1 MEEQNPQNQQA
12 QITTQSQ
19 NSDTDLSSLFKDG
32 EPGTYDSD
40 KIVKLMRDFEN
51 SKKSASYF
59 QSQYMKKEGIPES
72 IDGYFKDFRA
82 DSSYANGMEKDD
94 VKNAKESLA
103 KFAFENNISPRNAEL
118 FFDYTMKNLAKAGYF
133 TEKTEEQI
141 AEEQRKADEEA
152 MKEVAPMLE
161 SLNRSKED
169 NDKYIEK
176 FLNSE
181 SNPFTNDPKMKEYLE
196 NIADDGAMGYKII
209 TMMEQVFNHSGVPV
223 ISGTVEGKDK
233 AAFEAALAK
242 ETNPE
247 IREKMM
253 KEYYGE

>member
-1 MEEQNPQNQQA
+1 MEEQNPQNQQEPITA
-12 QITTQSQ
+12 QPQ

-32 EPGTYDSD
+32 EPGTYDAD
-40 KIVKLMRDFEN
+40 KITKLMHDFEN

-72 IDGYFKDFRA
+72 IDGYFKDFRP

-94 VKNAKESLA
+94 VKTAKENLI

-118 FFDYTMKNLAKAGYF
+118 FFDYSMKNLAKTGYF
-133 TEKTEEQI
+133 TEKT
-141 AEEQRKADEEA
+141 AEEIEA
-152 MKEVAPMLE
+152 EKQAQYESDMKEVTPMLE
-161 SLNRSKED
+161 QLNRSKDD

-176 FLNSE
+176 FMTSD
-181 SNPFTNDPKMKEYLE
+181 SNPFINDPKMKEYLE
-196 NIADDGAMGYKII
+196 NIADDGAMGYKFI

-223 ISGTVEGKDK
+223 ISGSVEGKDK

-247 IREKMM
+247 LREKMM